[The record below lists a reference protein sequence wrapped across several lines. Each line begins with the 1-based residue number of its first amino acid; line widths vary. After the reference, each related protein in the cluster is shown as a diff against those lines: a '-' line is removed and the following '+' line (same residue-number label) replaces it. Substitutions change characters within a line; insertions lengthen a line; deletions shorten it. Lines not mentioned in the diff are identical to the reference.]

1 MLQLAH
7 GQFSV
12 EELIVIT
19 ETLASNFR
27 KFAEGEVKFSLT
39 ENLKRHF

>member
-1 MLQLAH
+1 MLPFTH
-7 GQFSV
+7 GQISV
-12 EELIVIT
+12 EELIVIA
-19 ETLASNFR
+19 ETLAPNFR